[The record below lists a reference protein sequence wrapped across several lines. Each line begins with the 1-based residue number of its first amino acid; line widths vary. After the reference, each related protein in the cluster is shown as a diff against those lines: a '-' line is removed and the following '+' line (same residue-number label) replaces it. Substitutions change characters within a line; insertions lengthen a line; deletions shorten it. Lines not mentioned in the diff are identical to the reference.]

1 MQAKLYAANY
11 AQRREETFIRAG
23 GQCENILNG
32 ERCPVRAGDWRVT
45 RSKQL
50 QFEQLI
56 IHHVNGDPENPDAV
70 MIATCWACH
79 MRLHRKPGP
88 GRTKASVRKQGYEV
102 IRIPYLMDLLAC
114 AGFHTWSTANGRVGW
129 QIGELESSANNH
141 IDALTMALHWLTGEI
156 RDLQS
161 KLDHLQENP
170 TMAVQTSR
178 PTQQEREQDLAI
190 RLQHAEQRRA
200 SDQAIRQGLPRC
212 STIADDTVLLL
223 NTLLDKTAATTKA
236 GHQTRAN
243 GSGPTLINSLDI
255 ILHTPETKEKEEVK
269 NR

>member
-1 MQAKLYAANY
+1 M
-11 AQRREETFIRAG
+11 
-23 GQCENILNG
+23 
-32 ERCPVRAGDWRVT
+32 
-45 RSKQL
+45 
-50 QFEQLI
+50 
-56 IHHVNGDPENPDAV
+56 
-70 MIATCWACH
+70 
-79 MRLHRKPGP
+79 
-88 GRTKASVRKQGYEV
+88 
-102 IRIPYLMDLLAC
+102 IRIHYLMDLLAR

-129 QIGELESSANNH
+129 QIGELKSSANNH

-161 KLDHLQENP
+161 TLDHLQENP

-212 STIADDTVLLL
+212 STIADDAVLLL
-223 NTLLDKTAATTKA
+223 NTLLDKIDVRAKA